1 MNFRSSP
8 PAAGRLGNRFFY
20 ASWRLCKKC
29 LHALSCIITQK
40 FYNPAMHAM
49 HACMAPPCEPAAGWG
64 HAIACIGLPFMQR
77 AYESTKYCM
86 HKAFFMHASYAR
98 RIGRKR
104 PFLGS
109 KSDHFL
115 EVFSTNR
122 FVRKVSD
129 VGSPRK
135 VTLNFLQ
142 MPLKHFC
149 NFKLNKCHFFQN
161 IFLGLG
167 LGVLENFGFW
177 RVFGQPVQGF

>member
-1 MNFRSSP
+1 MDLGWLARRGQAKSRVLGVWLNACGAGLYT
-8 PAAGRLGNRFFY
+8 PAHIIGRG
-20 ASWRLCKKC
+20 
-29 LHALSCIITQK
+29 
-40 FYNPAMHAM
+40 
-49 HACMAPPCEPAAGWG
+49 AGWG

-161 IFLGLG
+161 IFLGPG
-167 LGVLENFGFW
+167 LGGLENFGFW